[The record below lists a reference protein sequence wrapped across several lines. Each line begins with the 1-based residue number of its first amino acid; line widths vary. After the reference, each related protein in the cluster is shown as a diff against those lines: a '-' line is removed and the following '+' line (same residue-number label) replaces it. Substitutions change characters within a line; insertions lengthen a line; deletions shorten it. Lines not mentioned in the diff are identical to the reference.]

1 MQRFAAFLPRLFL
14 LFAAASVSAASPPA
28 SLVIIGASYAAD
40 WQRPNLPGYS
50 VVNRGVGGEETHQV
64 RARFERD
71 LIAAKPDAVLIW
83 GHINNIHR
91 APGGDMN
98 AAKERIKGDVRDMV
112 AMARARGI
120 TVMLATEVTL
130 SEAVGFGNRLA
141 AFVGRIRGKTSY
153 AAKINDQVRDVNAWL
168 RGYAKQEGL
177 RLLDFEK
184 ALDDGEGFR
193 DTDYTRD
200 DGSHISPEGYAAL
213 TAYTRAQ
220 LAAR

>member
-1 MQRFAAFLPRLFL
+1 MQRFAAFLSGWFL
-14 LFAAASVSAASPPA
+14 LFAAGSVSAANAPA

-40 WQRPNLPGYS
+40 WQRPGLPGYT

-64 RARFERD
+64 RARFQRD
-71 LIAAKPDAVLIW
+71 VIAAKPDTVLIW

-91 APGGDMN
+91 APNGDMN
-98 AAKERIKGDVRDMV
+98 AAKERIKADIREMV
-112 AMARARGI
+112 TSARANGI
-120 TVMLATEVTL
+120 HVILGTEVTL

-153 AAKINDQVRDVNAWL
+153 AAKINDQVRDVNVWL
-168 RGYAKQEGL
+168 RGYGKQEGL
-177 RLLDFEK
+177 RVLDFEK

-193 DTDYTRD
+193 DTDYTKD
-200 DGSHISPEGYAAL
+200 DGSHISPEGYEAL

-220 LAAR
+220 LAER